1 MHLPMS
7 RVKNIALGT
16 FLVLALLSCM
26 LPVTTV
32 RAQNADTPS
41 NELVPDNIPGTG
53 TGNPLITCGNG
64 TGTGGG
70 AANECTFNDF
80 IRLIQNIFNLVF
92 ALAGFVTAGLF
103 MYAGFLMITA
113 MGNPAQITQAK
124 AIFRRVTIGFLILFM
139 SFILVQQTLKYLNL
153 SDEGRRVINRII
165 EVPTGR

>member
-1 MHLPMS
+1 MNKA
-7 RVKNIALGT
+7 KNITLGA
-16 FLVLALLSCM
+16 FVVLVLLFCAFPTQSLH
-26 LPVTTV
+26 
-32 RAQNADTPS
+32 AQVADTPS
-41 NELVPDNIPGTG
+41 TELVPDNIPGTG

-64 TGTGGG
+64 TGAGSG
-70 AANECTFNDF
+70 ATNECTFNDF

-92 ALAGFVTAGLF
+92 ALAGFITAGLF